1 MLPHLPQFL
10 MFLIWLAVIVMLAL
24 SNRSLRK
31 DLSESNQ
38 LLREQDETLE
48 LQGDII
54 TDLQTKQV
62 SCHTEIIANGQV
74 LKATS
79 GMIDVGGVPGIF
91 RVKMPTLYTGGN
103 DVDVTVYYRCVWPEP
118 SAEIEEEL

>member
-1 MLPHLPQFL
+1 MLQFL
-10 MFLIWLAVIVMLAL
+10 SHSWLYLIWLAAIALIGL
-24 SNRSLRK
+24 SNRSLRR
-31 DLSESNQ
+31 DLSASR
-38 LLREQDETLE
+38 LLVHEQNETLD

-62 SCHTEIIANGQV
+62 DCHTEIVANGQV

-79 GMIDVGGVPGIF
+79 GFIDVGGATGVF

-103 DVDVTVYYRCVWPEP
+103 DVDITVYYRCLWPEP
-118 SAEIEEEL
+118 PADIEEEL